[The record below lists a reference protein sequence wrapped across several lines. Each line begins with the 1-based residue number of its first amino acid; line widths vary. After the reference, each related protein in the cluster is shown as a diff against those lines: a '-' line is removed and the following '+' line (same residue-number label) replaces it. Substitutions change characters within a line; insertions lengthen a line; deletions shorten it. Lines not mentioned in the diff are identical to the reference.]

1 MHKQSDTYL
10 SILLSDVSQYNIF
23 CVE

>member
-1 MHKQSDTYL
+1 MHKRSDTYL